1 MPHTPGH
8 TDGITPNGENQT
20 QTSYKIAGTNEPYTG
35 LTVNIGG
42 FIYTTV
48 GGGIEGDR
56 QQVVPIGNGNNTQT
70 QNNNPV
76 TRLFQAPS
84 SPRYRRSDNN
94 RLIRIGA
101 NLHEH
106 QDGTIMTEHSMGPND
121 NSVVV
126 NVVSQT
132 GGTNG
137 TRTRTRTQART
148 QTRRTQTS
156 GGGMGGGRTGG
167 GY

>member
-8 TDGITPNGENQT
+8 TDGVSPNGENQT
-20 QTSYKIAGTNEPYTG
+20 QSSYKIAGTNQPYTG
-35 LTVNIGG
+35 LTVNVGG
-42 FIYTTV
+42 FLYTTV

-56 QQVVPIGNGNNTQT
+56 QQVIPTGNGNTSQT

-76 TRLFQAPS
+76 TRLFQAPTN
-84 SPRYRRSDNN
+84 PRYRRSDNN
-94 RLIRIGA
+94 RLVRIGA
-101 NLHEH
+101 RLHEH

-126 NVVSQT
+126 NVVSET
-132 GGTNG
+132 GGTN
-137 TRTRTRTQART
+137 RTQTQTRTQT
-148 QTRRTQTS
+148 RTQTS

>member
-1 MPHTPGH
+1 MPHEPGH
-8 TDGITPNGENQT
+8 TDGVTPDNGNQT
-20 QTSYKIAGTNEPYTG
+20 QTTMKVYGTNEPYTG

-42 FIYTTV
+42 FIYSTK
-48 GGGIEGDR
+48 GGAYEGDSL
-56 QQVVPIGNGNNTQT
+56 QLVPMNNGNTSQTQTQT
-70 QNNNPV
+70 QNDNPV

-84 SPRYRRSDNN
+84 NPRYRRNDNN
-94 RLIRIGA
+94 RLVPVGA

-132 GGTNG
+132 GRTNG
-137 TRTRTRTQART
+137 TRT
-148 QTRRTQTS
+148 QTRRTRTSTGGGTMGRSS
-156 GGGMGGGRTGG
+156 GGGG